1 MPVLILPAIALGAA
15 LAHSAVETRNYC
27 VKGKCEQVQVTNQPT
42 YGGLYGF
49 RERPGGRVFVVYA
62 GPLGTIPRQQL
73 QMANGFEEKSTPHF
87 ELISAKPIR

>member
-1 MPVLILPAIALGAA
+1 MPVMILPAFALGAA
-15 LAHSAVETRNYC
+15 LAMPATETRNYC
-27 VKGKCEQVQVTNQPT
+27 VKGECEHVEVSNKPN

-73 QMANGFEEKSTPHF
+73 QQANGFEEAPKARF
-87 ELISAKPIR
+87 ELVGAKPNK

>member
-1 MPVLILPAIALGAA
+1 MPIMILPAIALGAA
-15 LAHSAVETRNYC
+15 LAQPAVETRNYC
-27 VKGKCEQVQVTNQPT
+27 VKGNWQQVRVSNQPT

-73 QMANGFEEKSTPHF
+73 QAANGFEEKPTPHF
-87 ELISAKPIR
+87 ELVSAKPNK